1 MVVRRNYGSSRIVNF
16 MDFGEYVKTSRS
28 GVVLYKVLFCFLV
41 NKFIVEHAFNVFSN
55 SFLYHGSLV
64 LFLLFV
70 EGWVIQLT
78 VTFVNVPGSVH
89 YHSRRSFIGRLD
101 DNVVSLFKLT

>member
-16 MDFGEYVKTSRS
+16 MDFGEYVKTSRF

-70 EGWVIQLT
+70 EGWVIKLS
-78 VTFVNVPGSVH
+78 VTFVYVPGSVH
-89 YHSRRSFIGRLD
+89 YHSRPSFIGRLD

>member
-1 MVVRRNYGSSRIVNF
+1 MALSGSSCGVVVRRNYGLSRIVNF

-28 GVVLYKVLFCFLV
+28 GVVLNKVLFCFLV

-64 LFLLFV
+64 LFLLCV
-70 EGWVIQLT
+70 EGWVIHA
-78 VTFVNVPGSVH
+78 VFTFEFLP
-89 YHSRRSFIGRLD
+89 R
-101 DNVVSLFKLT
+101 

>member
-1 MVVRRNYGSSRIVNF
+1 MVVGRNYGSFRIVNF

-28 GVVLYKVLFCFLV
+28 GVVLYKVLFYFLV
-41 NKFIVEHAFNVFSN
+41 NKFIVEHAFNVYSN

-70 EGWVIQLT
+70 EGWVIKLIKCCFF
-78 VTFVNVPGSVH
+78 VTDL
-89 YHSRRSFIGRLD
+89 YIMARRFG
-101 DNVVSLFKLT
+101 

>member
-41 NKFIVEHAFNVFSN
+41 KKFMRLTYSVTL
-55 SFLYHGSLV
+55 FLYHGSLV

-70 EGWVIQLT
+70 EGWVI
-78 VTFVNVPGSVH
+78 
-89 YHSRRSFIGRLD
+89 
-101 DNVVSLFKLT
+101 KL

>member
-55 SFLYHGSLV
+55 SCLYRGSLV

-70 EGWVIQLT
+70 EG
-78 VTFVNVPGSVH
+78 
-89 YHSRRSFIGRLD
+89 
-101 DNVVSLFKLT
+101 

>member
-1 MVVRRNYGSSRIVNF
+1 MTRPKNFKNRKYTAKVGQDNVNIGVV
-16 MDFGEYVKTSRS
+16 TSGS

-64 LFLLFV
+64 LGLFLLFV
-70 EGWVIQLT
+70 EGWVIKLSDLSIIT
-78 VTFVNVPGSVH
+78 VADPLSADLIIM
-89 YHSRRSFIGRLD
+89 SCLCLS
-101 DNVVSLFKLT
+101 

>member
-1 MVVRRNYGSSRIVNF
+1 MVVRRNYGSSRIVKF
-16 MDFGEYVKTSRS
+16 MDLGEYVKPSRS

-55 SFLYHGSLV
+55 SFLYHGSLA

-70 EGWVIQLT
+70 EGWVIKLS
-78 VTFVNVPGSVH
+78 VTFVHVPGSVH

-101 DNVVSLFKLT
+101 NNVVSLFKLT

>member
-16 MDFGEYVKTSRS
+16 MDFREYVETSRS

-55 SFLYHGSLV
+55 SFLYYGSLV
-64 LFLLFV
+64 WFNNLQRAALLTSAV
-70 EGWVIQLT
+70 
-78 VTFVNVPGSVH
+78 
-89 YHSRRSFIGRLD
+89 
-101 DNVVSLFKLT
+101 